1 MCCYGNDA
9 DVGGGYMLFDTL
21 KRVIIRKNY
30 TSKEEMAEK
39 LSLLYSAGKITDE
52 QYIDLTFLL
61 KGGEE

>member
-1 MCCYGNDA
+1 MVYE
-9 DVGGGYMLFDTL
+9 TL
-21 KRVIIRKNY
+21 VRAITRGNY
-30 TSKEEMAEK
+30 TSKEEMADK

>member
-1 MCCYGNDA
+1 MCCYGNDVN
-9 DVGGGYMLFDTL
+9 VGGGYMLFDTL
-21 KRVIIRKNY
+21 KRAILRGNY
-30 TSKEEMAEK
+30 INKEEMAEK

>member
-21 KRVIIRKNY
+21 KRAILRGNY
-30 TSKEEMAEK
+30 VSKEEMAEK

>member
-1 MCCYGNDA
+1 
-9 DVGGGYMLFDTL
+9 MLFDTL
-21 KRVIIRKNY
+21 KRAIIRKNY
-30 TSKEEMAEK
+30 ISKEEIANK

>member
-1 MCCYGNDA
+1 MCSDGNDV
-9 DVGGGYMLFDTL
+9 DVGGGYMLVQTL
-21 KRVIIRKNY
+21 KRAISRKNY

-39 LSLLYSAGKITDE
+39 ISLRYSDGKITDE

>member
-1 MCCYGNDA
+1 
-9 DVGGGYMLFDTL
+9 MLYDTL
-21 KRVIIRKNY
+21 KRAIIRGNY
-30 TSKEEMAEK
+30 TNKEDMAEK

>member
-21 KRVIIRKNY
+21 KRAISRGNY
-30 TSKEEMAEK
+30 INKEEMAEK

-52 QYIDLTFLL
+52 QYINLTFLL
-61 KGGEE
+61 KAG

>member
-21 KRVIIRKNY
+21 KRAILRGNY
-30 TSKEEMAEK
+30 VNKEEMAER

>member
-1 MCCYGNDA
+1 
-9 DVGGGYMLFDTL
+9 MLFDTL
-21 KRVIIRKNY
+21 KRAIIRKNY
-30 TSKEEMAEK
+30 ISKEEMAKK

>member
-21 KRVIIRKNY
+21 KRAILRCNY

-61 KGGEE
+61 KGGEI

>member
-1 MCCYGNDA
+1 
-9 DVGGGYMLFDTL
+9 MLFDTL
-21 KRVIIRKNY
+21 KRAILRGNY
-30 TSKEEMAEK
+30 ASKGGMAEK

>member
-1 MCCYGNDA
+1 
-9 DVGGGYMLFDTL
+9 MLFDTL
-21 KRVIIRKNY
+21 KRATIRKNY

-39 LSLLYSAGKITDE
+39 LSLLYGAGKITDE